1 MVMTFALKKKK
12 NLIDQ
17 NLKWYQ
23 KKWNR
28 RQVLKNS
35 EVKLVSDFEINLQ
48 KTTTSRRPYFMLEEK
63 ETKTKWICD
72 MACPQEN
79 NVEKKRL

>member
-1 MVMTFALKKKK
+1 MTFALEKKKY
-12 NLIDQ
+12 LIDQ

-23 KKWNR
+23 EKWNR
-28 RQVLKNS
+28 RQVSKNS

-63 ETKTKWICD
+63 ETKTKWILD

-79 NVEKKRL
+79 NVEKK